1 MRPEIYARFD
11 LHCVF
16 NKLDYLTL
24 NRIGQLHVDKCL
36 DLIRAQGHAM
46 RVLGSIV
53 AAEMVKS
60 GGHAVSGVVQ
70 YERRS
75 NKCFLEY

>member
-1 MRPEIYARFD
+1 MFGPY
-11 LHCVF
+11 
-16 NKLDYLTL
+16 
-24 NRIGQLHVDKCL
+24 Q
-36 DLIRAQGHAM
+36 AQGHSIECEPGLVEYVRRGGYSERFGARPMQNAAM
-46 RVLGSIV
+46 RVLGSIG